1 MTASRIIIVG
11 PGALGCGMAAL
22 LSQRGADVALLDY
35 RPERAA
41 ELRRAGIRVEQEGRR
56 DMARVEVSASARELG
71 HAALLVVLV
80 KAYATAQAAAHALP
94 LVERETAVLTLQNG
108 LGNYEALAAHM
119 PPRQVLA
126 GTVVMGCAAEGV
138 GQARI
143 SGVGPIALGSPFGN
157 DELAHRVA
165 DLLGEL
171 WPHEVNVE
179 ERIETALW
187 RKVIINAAIN
197 PLTALTGLRN
207 GALLE
212 DEGLRRALALIAR
225 EARMVAAACG
235 VEGLPADPAPVV
247 EEVCRLTAQNRS
259 SMLQDVTAGR
269 RTEIEQ
275 ICGEVARR
283 AEAAGIEAPLCE
295 LLTALVPAAA
305 GGLPPA

>member
-1 MTASRIIIVG
+1 MTDSRIIIVG

-22 LSQRGADVALLDY
+22 LAQRGADVALLDY

-41 ELRRAGIRVEQEGRR
+41 ALRREGIRVEHEGQRSVV
-56 DMARVEVSASARELG
+56 RVEASASPADLG
-71 HAALLVVLV
+71 QAALLMVLV
-80 KAYATAQAAAHALP
+80 KAYATAQAAAHATP
-94 LVERETAVLTLQNG
+94 LVGPDTAVLTLQNG
-108 LGNYEALAAHM
+108 LGNYEALAAHL

-126 GTVVMGCAAEGV
+126 GTTVMGCAAEGV
-138 GQARI
+138 GRVRI
-143 SGVGPIALGSPFGN
+143 SGIGPLALGSPFGN
-157 DELAHRVA
+157 EELARRAA
-165 DLLGEL
+165 DLLAKP
-171 WPHEVNVE
+171 WPDEVRIE
-179 ERIETALW
+179 ARIETALW
-187 RKVIINAAIN
+187 RKVIVNAAIN

-225 EARMVAAACG
+225 EVGDMAAACG
-235 VEGLPADPAPVV
+235 VEGLPDDPAAMV

-283 AEAAGIEAPLCE
+283 AEGAGIEAPLCE
-295 LLTALVPAAA
+295 VLKALVEAK
-305 GGLPPA
+305 